1 MTTINETQI
10 YIFLAT
16 AAAIGTHA
24 LTHTLILI
32 LIHILTHT
40 LVFTLTLVCVLV
52 CCLINADTHTL
63 TFFCVNL
70 SDLISRE
77 GLQVVGTVR
86 ND

>member
-24 LTHTLILI
+24 LTHTF
-32 LIHILTHT
+32 THT
-40 LVFTLTLVCVLV
+40 LTLVLILNLVCVLV

>member
-24 LTHTLILI
+24 LTHTLILM
-32 LIHILTHT
+32 HILTHT
-40 LVFTLTLVCVLV
+40 LVLTLTLVCVLV